1 MYAVVSTGGKQLKVA
16 AGDLVTVEKIDAE
29 PGTELDLDVLFLN
42 NGDEVVVDKD
52 ALENAKVTVE
62 VVEHFKGD
70 KVMIF
75 KFKKRKGYKRTQGH
89 RQNLTRVLVKEVR
102 QG

>member
-1 MYAVVSTGGKQLKVA
+1 MYAVVATGGKQLKVA
-16 AGDLVTVEKIDAE
+16 EGDIVSVEKLDAE
-29 PGTELDLDVLFLN
+29 IGATLDLDVLFLAD
-42 NGDEVVVDKD
+42 GDTAITDKESL
-52 ALENAKVTVE
+52 AKAKVTVE
-62 VVEHFKGD
+62 VVDQYRGE

-75 KFKKRKGYKRTQGH
+75 KFKKRKGYKLTKGH

>member
-16 AGDLVTVEKIDAE
+16 EGDIVAVEKLDAE
-29 PGTELDLDVLFLN
+29 VGSTVDLDVIFLAD
-42 NGDEVVVDKD
+42 DENIVVDP
-52 ALENAKVTVE
+52 ASLEKAKVVAE

-75 KFKKRKGYKRTQGH
+75 KFKKRKGYKRTRGH

-102 QG
+102 QA

>member
-16 AGDLVTVEKIDAE
+16 EGDVVAVEKLDAE
-29 PGTELDLDVLFLN
+29 VGSTVDLDVIFLA
-42 NGDEVVVDKD
+42 DDDTIVADP
-52 ALENAKVTVE
+52 ASLEKAKVVAE

-75 KFKKRKGYKRTQGH
+75 KFKKRKGYKRTRGH

-102 QG
+102 QA

>member
-1 MYAVVSTGGKQLKVA
+1 MYAVVATGGKQLKVA
-16 AGDLVTVEKIDAE
+16 EGDVVAVEKLDAE
-29 PGTELDLDVLFLN
+29 VGSTVDLDVIFLAD
-42 NGDEVVVDKD
+42 DENIVADP
-52 ALENAKVTVE
+52 ASLEKAKVVVE

-75 KFKKRKGYKRTQGH
+75 KFKKRKGYKRTRGH

-102 QG
+102 QA